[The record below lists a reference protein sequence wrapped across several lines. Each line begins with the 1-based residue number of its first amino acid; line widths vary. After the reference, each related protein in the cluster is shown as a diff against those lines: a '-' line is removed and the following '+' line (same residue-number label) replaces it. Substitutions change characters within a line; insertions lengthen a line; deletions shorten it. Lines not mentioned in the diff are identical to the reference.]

1 MSHCAVCGRS
11 SVRSTQESDGYS
23 YKKGIAGTLVFGV
36 IYTEWKILK
45 AFILGLPIWRSLTSP
60 SG

>member
-1 MSHCAVCGRS
+1 MSERRGETKMSHCAVCGSS

-36 IYTEWKILK
+36 IGAVAGINGKK
-45 AFILGLPIWRSLTSP
+45 KDSL
-60 SG
+60 